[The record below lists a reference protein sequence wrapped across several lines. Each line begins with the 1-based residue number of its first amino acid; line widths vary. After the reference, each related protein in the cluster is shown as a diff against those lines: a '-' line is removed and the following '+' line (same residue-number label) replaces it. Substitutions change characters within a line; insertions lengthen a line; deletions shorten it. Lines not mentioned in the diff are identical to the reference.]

1 MEGLGSQFSLQGCFP
16 TWATPSELPEMNSWM
31 LMRVCTDPQEY
42 GAPEWGADLV
52 VSYLDGSEGLLA
64 EEVVANVL
72 LSVFK
77 EENIKVVSTC

>member
-1 MEGLGSQFSLQGCFP
+1 
-16 TWATPSELPEMNSWM
+16 M